1 MAKAGEIE
9 YKMTKELADS
19 YLKNRSGKDSNMK
32 AQEYLCKI
40 VDEQFGLKA
49 KCTKVLFF

>member
-1 MAKAGEIE
+1 MVKAGEIE
-9 YKMTKELADS
+9 YKMTRELAES
-19 YLKNRSGKDSNMK
+19 YLKDRKGKDANSE

-49 KCTKVLFF
+49 KCTRVLFF